1 MSQIKATITQIDH
14 IDNLN
19 IVTFDF
25 YGHSLKMMSLEL
37 SDDIKVGK
45 EVRLGIK
52 PTHIAIAKDF
62 SGVVSYSNQLK
73 ATIQGIENGQLLTS
87 LKLDLNGDTV
97 LESIIT
103 LNSSEKMDLIIGD
116 EVTAFIKAS
125 ELSILKVI

>member
-1 MSQIKATITQIDH
+1 MSQIKSTITQIDH

-62 SGVVSYSNQLK
+62 SGVVSY
-73 ATIQGIENGQLLTS
+73 
-87 LKLDLNGDTV
+87 
-97 LESIIT
+97 
-103 LNSSEKMDLIIGD
+103 
-116 EVTAFIKAS
+116 
-125 ELSILKVI
+125 